1 MIWNRKVKEANTFYS
16 TGNINDMGLEWQ
28 EVQFF
33 LLEIEDLRSSA
44 ARGTNLRNSS
54 CVSLKSG
61 QVLVFWKVSLG
72 LWSSF

>member
-33 LLEIEDLRSSA
+33 LLRLKI
-44 ARGTNLRNSS
+44 
-54 CVSLKSG
+54 CVH
-61 QVLVFWKVSLG
+61 QQQEAPT
-72 LWSSF
+72 